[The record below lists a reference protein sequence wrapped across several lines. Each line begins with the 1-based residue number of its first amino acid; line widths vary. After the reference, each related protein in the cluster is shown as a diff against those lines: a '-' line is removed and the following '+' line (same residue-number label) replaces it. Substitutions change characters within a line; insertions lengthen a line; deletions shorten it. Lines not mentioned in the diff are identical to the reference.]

1 MRNRKLRREFVIN
14 LLEIPPK
21 SIPEESELEIQFEY
35 LILINEILFDREML
49 LVVLMDAP
57 FA

>member
-14 LLEIPPK
+14 LLKIPPK
-21 SIPEESELEIQFEY
+21 SMPEESELEIQFEY
-35 LILINEILFDREML
+35 LINEILFDREML
-49 LVVLMDAP
+49 LVVFMDAP